1 MTHFRQLFEALS
13 SSYTYLLADAET
25 RDAVVIDA
33 VREQGATVLAWLDE
47 LNLALSHLLET
58 HVHENRV
65 TVAADLKARTGAR
78 VVLPEEVSAACADV
92 KVRHADKIVFGNEV
106 IRVLGTPGH
115 TPGCVSYLW
124 RDRVFT
130 GDALL
135 IGGCGRTDFR
145 GGDAGTL
152 YNSITCRLFVLPGET
167 LVYPAHDYRGRT
179 VSTIAEERERNPRL
193 AGKSRDEFITLMS
206 KLDLP
211 RPAQVHSAVPANR
224 RHQDVRHAA

>member
-78 VVLPEEVSAACADV
+78 VVLPEGIE
-92 KVRHADKIVFGNEV
+92 
-106 IRVLGTPGH
+106 
-115 TPGCVSYLW
+115 
-124 RDRVFT
+124 
-130 GDALL
+130 
-135 IGGCGRTDFR
+135 
-145 GGDAGTL
+145 
-152 YNSITCRLFVLPGET
+152 
-167 LVYPAHDYRGRT
+167 
-179 VSTIAEERERNPRL
+179 
-193 AGKSRDEFITLMS
+193 
-206 KLDLP
+206 
-211 RPAQVHSAVPANR
+211 
-224 RHQDVRHAA
+224 